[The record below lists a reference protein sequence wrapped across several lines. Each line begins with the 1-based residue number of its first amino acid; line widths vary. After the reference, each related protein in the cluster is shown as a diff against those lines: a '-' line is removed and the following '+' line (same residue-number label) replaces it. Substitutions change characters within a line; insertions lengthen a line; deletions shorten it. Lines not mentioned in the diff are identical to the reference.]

1 MTAATPSERPLRV
14 LCLFP
19 HPRFSGHAVL
29 DQGGLL
35 RSATFAMR
43 TRRFPTLEGRLASIE
58 TQLHQSIRAYR
69 PDLLVVVRAGGCASV
84 EATVTRALAAARATG
99 VPLHVAAE
107 RELDELFRSPD
118 SALYDQLGQSVTTT
132 FFPELVHGTGS
143 WRRGDSDVRRR
154 VRPMWKATAGAIVA
168 LAEHRPA
175 AVLELARGPLPPG
188 LASLIERASRAPA
201 V

>member
-29 DQGGLL
+29 DEDGLV
-35 RSATFAMR
+35 RPATFTTR
-43 TRRFPTLEGRLASIE
+43 TRRFPTLEQRIASIE
-58 TQLHQSIRAYR
+58 NQLLESVRVYR
-69 PDLLVVVRAGGCASV
+69 PDVLVIVKAGGCAWV
-84 EATVTRALAAARATG
+84 EATVTKVLAAARATG
-99 VPLHVAAE
+99 IPLHVAAE
-107 RELDELFRSPD
+107 RDIDDLFRLPD

-143 WRRGDSDVRRR
+143 WRRGHDDVRRR
-154 VRPMWKATAGAIVA
+154 VRPVWKATAGAIAA
-168 LAEHRPA
+168 LAERRPDA
-175 AVLELARGPLPPG
+175 ISPLARGVLPPG
-188 LASLIERASRAPA
+188 LASLIERAKRAPA